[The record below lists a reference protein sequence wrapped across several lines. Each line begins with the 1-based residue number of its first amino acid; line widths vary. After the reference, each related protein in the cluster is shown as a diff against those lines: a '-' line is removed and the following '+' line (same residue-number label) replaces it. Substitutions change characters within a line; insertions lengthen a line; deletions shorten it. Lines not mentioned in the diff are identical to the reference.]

1 MKGFETYM
9 QYLEDEKTY
18 NEIERILKDTSYFS
32 FKVNEISFT
41 ITPHNKGETIH
52 SRDIDTEILNAV
64 ARRLSGDV
72 LKDVFDDLRKH
83 QKYITNNR
91 LVDSRKEFAAI
102 IKSIDSTEYMIER
115 EAEKERRKIAKKKK
129 VKKDEKK

>member
-91 LVDSRKEFAAI
+91 LVDSRKEFDAI
-102 IKSIDSTEYMIER
+102 IKSIDSTEYMMER